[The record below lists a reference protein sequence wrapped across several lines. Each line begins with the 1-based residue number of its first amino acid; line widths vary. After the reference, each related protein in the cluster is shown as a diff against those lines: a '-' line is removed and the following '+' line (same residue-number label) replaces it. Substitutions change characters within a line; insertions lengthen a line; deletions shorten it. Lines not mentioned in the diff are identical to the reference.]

1 MKNNQALDTESLEI
15 AISQTE
21 QTIEKLKKVW
31 FVLSRFKYDLERG
44 TNLGEYEREILQH
57 IAKVNLIASNINED

>member
-1 MKNNQALDTESLEI
+1 MTDKKLDTESLEI

-31 FVLSRFKYDLERG
+31 FILRRFQYDLERG
-44 TNLGEYEREILQH
+44 TKLGEYEREILQH
-57 IAKVNLIASNINED
+57 IAKVNLIASNINEE